1 MIELETSIRRNLQK
15 TTFEDKI
22 GGKGLTVEGTRRRER
37 SVKMSGK
44 AARIDVSFCEVTK
57 SMALTKAK

>member
-22 GGKGLTVEGTRRRER
+22 EGKGLTMEGTMRRER
-37 SVKMSGK
+37 SVKMLGK
-44 AARIDVSFCEVTK
+44 AARMMCHFVK
-57 SMALTKAK
+57 

>member
-22 GGKGLTVEGTRRRER
+22 EGRGLTVEGTRRRER
-37 SVKMSGK
+37 LVKMLGK
-44 AARIDVSFCEVTK
+44 SARIDVSFCEVTK
-57 SMALTKAK
+57 CMALTKAK